1 MADTSASTSAAA
13 PANGEPLAERECS
26 GGFQL
31 TPLMKAAIHGDVS
44 LVEKALECTALNLD
58 AVGGDG
64 RTALHT
70 AAANGHRAVVRALA
84 DAGCAIDATADGQS
98 AAEIALAAGHFAI
111 FEDLTA
117 EAQKREQ
124 IWRAINGETTIAAAV
139 AGGASGSKEAP
150 F

>member
-1 MADTSASTSAAA
+1 
-13 PANGEPLAERECS
+13 
-26 GGFQL
+26 
-31 TPLMKAAIHGDVS
+31 MKAAIHGDVS

-84 DAGCAIDATADGQS
+84 DAGCDIDATADGQT
-98 AAEIALAAGHFAI
+98 AAEIALAAGHFTI

-124 IWRAINGETTIAAAV
+124 IWRAINGEATIAAAV

>member
-1 MADTSASTSAAA
+1 MADTPAPSAAA
-13 PANGEPLAERECS
+13 PANGERECS

-70 AAANGHRAVVRALA
+70 AAANEYMSCRREFARNEEARSAVGGR
-84 DAGCAIDATADGQS
+84 
-98 AAEIALAAGHFAI
+98 
-111 FEDLTA
+111 
-117 EAQKREQ
+117 
-124 IWRAINGETTIAAAV
+124 WRRLQ
-139 AGGASGSKEAP
+139 ASNLNTKIS
-150 F
+150 

>member
-1 MADTSASTSAAA
+1 MADTPAPSAAA
-13 PANGEPLAERECS
+13 PANGEPPLAERECS

-70 AAANGHRAVVRALA
+70 AAANGHRNVVQASLAVLCCCNTVRLFYSSEPHA
-84 DAGCAIDATADGQS
+84 
-98 AAEIALAAGHFAI
+98 
-111 FEDLTA
+111 
-117 EAQKREQ
+117 
-124 IWRAINGETTIAAAV
+124 
-139 AGGASGSKEAP
+139 
-150 F
+150 

>member
-1 MADTSASTSAAA
+1 MADSAE
-13 PANGEPLAERECS
+13 PALAERDCS

-84 DAGCAIDATADGQS
+84 DAGCDIDAAADGQT

-117 EAQKREQ
+117 EAQKR
-124 IWRAINGETTIAAAV
+124 AANLARDQRRGHDRRRRSRRRLRV
-139 AGGASGSKEAP
+139 
-150 F
+150 

>member
-1 MADTSASTSAAA
+1 MADTPAPSAAA
-13 PANGEPLAERECS
+13 PANGEPPLAERDCS

-84 DAGCAIDATADGQS
+84 DAGCDIDATADGQT
-98 AAEIALAAGHFAI
+98 AAEIALAAGHFTI

-117 EAQKREQ
+117 EALKREQ
-124 IWRAINGETTIAAAV
+124 IWRAINGEATLAAAV

>member
-1 MADTSASTSAAA
+1 
-13 PANGEPLAERECS
+13 
-26 GGFQL
+26 
-31 TPLMKAAIHGDVS
+31 MKAAIHGDVS

-84 DAGCAIDATADGQS
+84 DAGCDIDATADGQT

-117 EAQKREQ
+117 EAQKRRSDLARDQ
-124 IWRAINGETTIAAAV
+124 RRGHDSRRRSRRRLRI
-139 AGGASGSKEAP
+139 
-150 F
+150 